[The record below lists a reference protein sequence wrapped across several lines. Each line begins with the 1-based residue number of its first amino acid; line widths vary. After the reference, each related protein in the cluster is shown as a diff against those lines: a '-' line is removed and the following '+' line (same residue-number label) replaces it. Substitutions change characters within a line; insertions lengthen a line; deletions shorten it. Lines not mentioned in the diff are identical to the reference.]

1 MIFRGFPFKSE
12 NHCPF
17 WLSFGLYLVLRGA
30 PTSAD
35 VPRGATVAVYE
46 TGCEMAGDRP
56 KSSLTGR
63 QENPRRGETGEKRCA
78 PAVRWSVPSV
88 ALLPPDLS
96 PLRGASLQ
104 VSDLALE
111 LMRFS
116 LADSSSGSII
126 TWVALRRCDSYADL
140 NVTAEH
146 VSAGTRSK
154 RKWKEAMNKWVFV
167 PRVQG
172 HRNVGCEQA
181 SKVASC
187 LFINVIAYLVS

>member
-1 MIFRGFPFKSE
+1 MSE
-12 NHCPF
+12 NLF
-17 WLSFGLYLVLRGA
+17 WLSFGLYLVLHGA
-30 PTSAD
+30 PTSVD
-35 VPRGATVAVYE
+35 VPRGASVAVYK

-96 PLRGASLQ
+96 PLRGASHQ

-116 LADSSSGSII
+116 LADSSSGSVI
-126 TWVALRRCDSYADL
+126 TWVTLRRCDSYADL
-140 NVTAEH
+140 NVTTEH
-146 VSAGTRSK
+146 VSFLKKNKNGKRSRDKIKMEMERSYEQVGICSKGARTQK
-154 RKWKEAMNKWVFV
+154 RWLWTGIKSGK
-167 PRVQG
+167 
-172 HRNVGCEQA
+172 
-181 SKVASC
+181 
-187 LFINVIAYLVS
+187 LLIY